1 MYLNRYS
8 PRAKL
13 IYSSVANESIFSL
26 MNQTFFVLKEGNCSW
41 PSGVGAPGVV
51 LASRPAEDI
60 ENSENLIWRVLL
72 GERIGSNGVLANIS
86 TNQLLTRRDGL
97 SSEGPLEL
105 DYSSLEQAGLNGS
118 LLEFTLGQQ
127 RNDTGDFLLLNRT
140 VTTILRNRSNRTR

>member
-1 MYLNRYS
+1 MKS
-8 PRAKL
+8 
-13 IYSSVANESIFSL
+13 ESIFSL
-26 MNQTFFVLKEGNCSW
+26 MSQTFVLKEGNCSW

-51 LASRPAEDI
+51 PNSRPAEDMV
-60 ENSENLIWRVLL
+60 NSENLIWRVLL

-97 SSEGPLEL
+97 TPEGPLEL